1 MLGFGDRKVLHL
13 PTKAHGTPNSQGTWR
28 VVCIHSRSTAT
39 FLCKCF
45 VCPNSRTSE
54 QTWILLQHSQSTVHR
69 GLGISRTLPSVP
81 QGLKSFPNNSRTL
94 FDIFTVLAL
103 VPMMQKEFWV
113 ELLVSLAP
121 NIWHWTLPAI
131 KVFFKATRL
140 QAGENANV
148 I

>member
-45 VCPNSRTSE
+45 LCPNSRTSE
-54 QTWILLQHSQSTVHR
+54 QTWILLQHSQSAVHR

-121 NIWHWTLPAI
+121 NIWH
-131 KVFFKATRL
+131 
-140 QAGENANV
+140 
-148 I
+148 